1 MLSKAFIHCV
11 ISHQLWFK
19 VSRCHMLAS
28 IGTYKNLEYQ
38 KLPFLISW
46 TISNHPDHCT
56 MWQNLFLQ
64 NKELFFF
71 TNKILV
77 NLWSIFWKIDWTPYH
92 CNIWDFESLLLCPLM
107 LWYSLIFYLNHSKH
121 AVLRNK
127 KKKLGSRESG
137 RKIKWQL
144 FATTFFPWLLFTIVS
159 KTLLGNWKLA

>member
-1 MLSKAFIHCV
+1 MTWIIKVPHVSFYRDLYKFGISKV
-11 ISHQLWFK
+11 
-19 VSRCHMLAS
+19 
-28 IGTYKNLEYQ
+28 
-38 KLPFLISW
+38 LISW
-46 TISNHPDHCT
+46 KISNHPDHCA

-77 NLWSIFWKIDWTPYH
+77 DLWSIFWKIDWTPYH
-92 CNIWDFESLLLCPLM
+92 CNIWDFESLLLCHFM
-107 LWYSLIFYLNHSKH
+107 LWYSLILILIFFYLNQPKH